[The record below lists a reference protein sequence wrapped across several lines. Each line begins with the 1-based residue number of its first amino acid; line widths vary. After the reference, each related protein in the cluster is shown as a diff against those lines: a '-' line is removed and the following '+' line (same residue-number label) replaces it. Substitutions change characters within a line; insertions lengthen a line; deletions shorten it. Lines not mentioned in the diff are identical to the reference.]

1 MIRIAVVIEALGRGG
16 AERLLVDT
24 ARLLD
29 RSRFSLH
36 VHTLFAVRR
45 DYESALRGLDIAE
58 VSLGLRGHMNLVSG
72 VLRLRAMLEGGRPD
86 IVHTH
91 LFFAS
96 QVGRLAARLVGCPVV
111 STMHGADYEPTARLG
126 NPGLTLFKQSLLQ
139 AGDAVTAAISHA
151 RIIAVSQY
159 VAESARRRL
168 GVSGSRVEVIPNAVD
183 TETFCPDP
191 SRRAEARQALGLGP
205 GSRVLICVGR
215 MTNEKG
221 QDVLIRAM
229 PAVRTRVSGTHL
241 LLVGEGPSRVRYES
255 LAQELGVEENVSFLG
270 VRWDVPNLLRAAD
283 VLVMPSLNEGFGL
296 VMVEALASGTPVVA
310 SRMGPTPEIVRET
323 ETGLLFAPGDPHAL
337 ADALERLLGNPALC
351 HEMGRR
357 GREDALARFALPQM
371 VRHLERLYETVH
383 AEAVSSRGV
392 VGEGPA

>member
-1 MIRIAVVIEALGRGG
+1 MIQIAVVIEALGRGG

-29 RSRFSLH
+29 RSRFQMH
-36 VHTLFAVRR
+36 VHTLFTVRR
-45 DYESALRGLDIAE
+45 DYESALRGLGIAE
-58 VSLGLRGHMNLVSG
+58 VCLGLRGHMNLVSG
-72 VLRLRAMLEGGRPD
+72 VLRLRAMLERGRPD

-111 STMHGADYEPTARLG
+111 STMHGADYEPSARLG

-139 AGDAVTAAISHA
+139 AGDAVTAAVSGA

-159 VAESARRRL
+159 VADSARRRL
-168 GVSGSRVEVIPNAVD
+168 GVSGVEVIPNAVD

-191 SRRAEARQALGLGP
+191 SRRAEVRQALGLGP

-215 MTNEKG
+215 MTDEKG
-221 QDVLIRAM
+221 QGVLIRAM
-229 PAVRTRVSGTHL
+229 PAVRTRISGTRL

-255 LAQELGVEENVSFLG
+255 LAHELGVEENVSFLG
-270 VRWDVPNLLRAAD
+270 VRWDVPDLLRAAD

-323 ETGLLFAPGDPHAL
+323 ETGLLFTPGDPRAL

-351 HEMGRR
+351 HDMGRR

-383 AEAVSSRGV
+383 AAAVSARKV